1 MDLNEIKKKEA
12 ALENARRVLKSEFFG
27 IDRIIDGIID
37 GMTPWYMFP
46 HAVRK
51 PVVIN
56 LWGMTGCGK
65 TSLVIRLFDLL
76 DINQSVTYYNL
87 AKISE
92 DNSDDMEG
100 SIDENSSNKGPNP
113 IFVFDEFQYAA
124 TITKDGKED
133 NSNTA
138 MKTIWEMIDT
148 GKLYAKLSRY
158 TITKLGNI
166 MISATMLSNSG
177 VKIVNGRPVNQDRVF
192 NNKDMA
198 NTNIYVI
205 QKWFN
210 ISNSKFP
217 PHDNEEWC
225 QNAGEYICNDKNL
238 WVTSS
243 TISVLYD
250 IYTSIIDNS
259 VELDQFKL
267 KLCGMNLDAFIAMCM
282 DLQSKSKK
290 GFYKDYSNSLV
301 FVIGNIDEAYQV
313 SYNMNP
319 DMDADILHEATSKMT
334 MVDIKNALQSRFRNE
349 QIARLGNMIFMYP
362 SFSVKDFND
371 IIRHYLDAACADAES
386 DYRFTMSYG
395 DSVADTV
402 YKESVFPTQGVR
414 PILSGIYDIVTTKIP
429 KIVVEAIDR
438 TGKKLRSVHLEF
450 DKNTLVAN
458 AVMEDGSDERFE
470 AVHEFRIDDKRKNRM
485 NETQA
490 VTAVH
495 ESGHFVAYAKLFGKL
510 PKKLVSNCVSSDAS
524 GFMMPSLDEE
534 DFISADDYVNN
545 IAVNLAGYAAEL
557 LVFGENHLTSGA
569 SSDISN
575 ATETASS
582 MVRKFGMFGVTPAVY
597 TYMSDQIG
605 TCDGMYLNCDNDKL
619 NAAAKT
625 IIRTAI
631 DTVTDILKDQDW
643 GAMFAKSSKYL
654 FENTSMPEE
663 VMTELY
669 NSVPKEKREA
679 CVRKPDMYRS
689 KMKDGL
695 WSQYGISDNNNL
707 DVKF

>member
-12 ALENARRVLKSEFFG
+12 ALENTRRTLKGEFFG

-37 GMTPWYMFP
+37 GMTPWYMLP
-46 HAVRK
+46 HTVRK

-65 TSLVIRLFDLL
+65 TSLVNRLFELL
-76 DINQSVTYYNL
+76 DLGPSVTCYNL

-92 DNSDDMEG
+92 DSSDDMED
-100 SIDENSSNKGPNP
+100 SIHENSSAKESNP

-124 TITKDGKED
+124 TISKDGKED

-148 GKLYAKLSRY
+148 GKLYSKLSKY
-158 TITKLGNI
+158 TISKLGNI
-166 MISATMLSNSG
+166 SLYASILSNAG
-177 VKIVNGRPVNQDRVF
+177 IKIVDGHPTNQERIFGDK
-192 NNKDMA
+192 NLT
-198 NTNIYVI
+198 NTNIYAI

-210 ISNSKFP
+210 VSNDEFQP
-217 PHDNEEWC
+217 NDNEEWC
-225 QNAGEYICNDKNL
+225 RAADEYISNDKNL

-243 TISVLYD
+243 TIAILYE
-250 IYTSIIDNS
+250 IYTALVDNTIS
-259 VELDQFKL
+259 LGQFKS
-267 KLCGMNLDAFIAMCM
+267 KLRNMSLDTFNAMCL
-282 DLQSKSKK
+282 DLQSKVKK
-290 GFYKDYSNSLV
+290 GFYKDYSGSLI
-301 FVIGNIDEAYQV
+301 FVIGNIDEAYRV

-334 MVDIKNALQSRFRNE
+334 MVDIKNALQARFRNE

-362 SFSVKDFND
+362 SFSVEDFNN
-371 IIRHYLDAACADAES
+371 IIRHYLDVMCADAES
-386 DYRFTMSYG
+386 DYGFAMSYG
-395 DSVADTV
+395 DSVADTI
-402 YKESVFPTQGVR
+402 YRESVFPTQGVR
-414 PILSGIYDIVTTKIP
+414 PILSGIYDIVATKIP
-429 KIVVEAIDR
+429 KFVVESIDR
-438 TGKKLRSVHLEF
+438 TGKKIRSMHLEF
-450 DKNTLVAN
+450 EGNTLVADT
-458 AVMEDGSDERFE
+458 VMEDGSDERFD

-534 DFISADDYVNN
+534 EFISAEDYVNN

-582 MVRKFGMFGVTPAVY
+582 MVRKFGMFGITPAVY

-654 FENTSMPEE
+654 FENTNMPEE
-663 VMTELY
+663 VMAELY
-669 NSVPKEKREA
+669 NAVPDGKRNES
-679 CVRKPDMYRS
+679 VRKPDMYRDKAS
-689 KMKDGL
+689 KLWKSCGL
-695 WSQYGISDNNNL
+695 NDSEKQE
-707 DVKF
+707 